1 MSEATEGRKAEE
13 ATGEPRRTAPLGILV
28 GALTGIRN
36 AILPAIAGA
45 YGLRDELSGIGILA
59 GIAMLVLLI
68 GVMASAI
75 RWARTTYTVGVDDIR
90 LETGLIGRSAR
101 SVPYE
106 RIQDVGIEEPVLA
119 RLLGLSKVTFDTGA
133 GGKDELA
140 LSWLPLAEGER
151 LRELVR
157 ERKDEQAPRVDDPAS
172 ALAEPSGEVL
182 FAMHPRRLA
191 VFGLFEFSL
200 AAFAVAA
207 GAAQQFDNF
216 LPFDIW
222 DWKGWQARIDGG
234 GHWLAALGPFAQ
246 AAAVSLAL
254 LVLVV
259 VGFAT
264 GLLRTIARDWGF
276 VLTRTAKGFRRRRGL
291 FTRTDV
297 VMPAHRVQ
305 AVEVRSRL
313 MRRIFGWYDLKFV
326 SLAQDSESGSHTVA
340 PFARMDEIAPIAVAA
355 GFPLPGPGLEWH
367 RPARRAFVDAAV
379 LGSLLPLAASVGLLF
394 SPFPL
399 AAPLPLLALPFV
411 ALSQVLNWRRA
422 RHALD
427 AHQIYGRHGWLA
439 PRVDVANRVKL
450 QSVEIA
456 QGPLARRGGY
466 ATLHLG
472 LAGGKMSFEAVPV
485 AEAHRIRDA
494 VLSSIAARDFS
505 RLNSPYRPA
514 DPPIRGDAGTA
525 PRRTSTAARS

>member
-1 MSEATEGRKAEE
+1 MSEARVEDVPAAGQ
-13 ATGEPRRTAPLGILV
+13 PRRTAPLGILV
-28 GALTGIRN
+28 GALTDIRR
-36 AILPAIAGA
+36 AVLPAVAGV
-45 YGLRDELSGIGILA
+45 YGFRNELSGIGILL
-59 GIAMLVLLI
+59 GIAVLVVLI
-68 GVMASAI
+68 GAIASAI
-75 RWARTTYTVGVDDIR
+75 RWARTTYTVGIEDIR
-90 LETGLIGRSAR
+90 LESGLVARSAR

-106 RIQDVGIEEPVLA
+106 RIQDVGIEEPMLA

-157 ERKDEQAPRVDDPAS
+157 ERRDDEAPRAT
-172 ALAEPSGEVL
+172 AEPAQPAEPTGDVL

-191 VFGLFEFSL
+191 TFGLFEFSL

-207 GAAQQFDNF
+207 GAAQQFDDF
-216 LPFDIW
+216 LPFDVW
-222 DWKGWQARIDGG
+222 DWKGWQAQIDDG

-254 LVLVV
+254 AVLVV

-264 GLLRTIARDWGF
+264 GLVRTVARDWGF
-276 VLTRTAKGFRRRRGL
+276 ELTRTPKGFRRRRGL

-305 AVEVRSRL
+305 AVEVRTRL
-313 MRRIFGWYDLKFV
+313 LRRLFGWHDLKFV

-340 PFARMDEIAPIAVAA
+340 PFARMEEIAPIAAAA
-355 GFPLPGPGLEWH
+355 GFPLPGPEIEWH
-367 RPARRAFVDAAV
+367 RPAKRAFVDAAV
-379 LGSLLPLAASVGLLF
+379 LGSLVPVAAAVGLLF
-394 SPFPL
+394 SPVPL
-399 AAPLPLLALPFV
+399 AAPLPLLALPFI

-427 AHQIYGRHGWLA
+427 ARQVYGRHGWLA
-439 PRVDVANRVKL
+439 PKIDVANRVKL

-472 LAGGKMSFEAVPV
+472 LAGGKMSFEAVPID
-485 AEAHRIRDA
+485 EARRIRHA
-494 VLSSIAARDFS
+494 VLGSIAGCDFS
-505 RLNSPYRPA
+505 RLSSA
-514 DPPIRGDAGTA
+514 
-525 PRRTSTAARS
+525 